1 MYSALRNAQT
11 EMNNVLLKF
20 GEDVNHSLSL
30 RSSQVPAASDP
41 QTVDQDARNAIDSL
55 NESMDAKF
63 SSLMSM
69 VERLNGTMSKIVI
82 LLENQAAPK
91 KGEVTV
97 SMEQNIPNL
106 QPISNPLDLGSF
118 TLKVSKLP
126 KVEEQKVEA
135 KVVEVEEE
143 VEEEEEVEVEEEVEE
158 EEVVEEVEEVEV
170 EEEVEEEEAV
180 EEWTYKGRSYFK
192 STDHKVYAVDSDG
205 DPGEL
210 LGIYDPVKNLVRKA

>member
-20 GEDVNHSLSL
+20 GEDINQSLSL
-30 RSSQVPAASDP
+30 RSGQVPAASEP

-69 VERLNGTMSKIVI
+69 VERLNGTMSKIVV

-118 TLKVSKLP
+118 TLKVP
-126 KVEEQKVEA
+126 KAEEQKVTVQKKVEVEEEDEEEVVVEEEVEEA
-135 KVVEVEEE
+135 VEVEEE
-143 VEEEEEVEVEEEVEE
+143 VEVEEDVEVE
-158 EEVVEEVEEVEV
+158 
-170 EEEVEEEEAV
+170 EEEEAV

>member
-20 GEDVNHSLSL
+20 GEDINHSLSL
-30 RSSQVPAASDP
+30 RSGQVPAASDP
-41 QTVDQDARNAIDSL
+41 QTMVDEDARNAIDSL

-63 SSLMSM
+63 SSLMSV

-118 TLKVSKLP
+118 NLKVSKIEEP
-126 KVEEQKVEA
+126 KVTVQKKVE
-135 KVVEVEEE
+135 VEEEEEE
-143 VEEEEEVEVEEEVEE
+143 VEEEVVEEEVVEEEVVEEEVEE
-158 EEVVEEVEEVEV
+158 EEV
-170 EEEVEEEEAV
+170 VEEEEAV

>member
-30 RSSQVPAASDP
+30 RSGQVPAASEP

-63 SSLMSM
+63 SSLMLM
-69 VERLNGTMSKIVI
+69 VERLNGTMSKIVV
-82 LLENQAAPK
+82 LLENQAQPK

-118 TLKVSKLP
+118 TLKVP
-126 KVEEQKVEA
+126 KAEEQKVTVQKKVEVEEEDEEEEVVEEEVEEA
-135 KVVEVEEE
+135 VEVEEE
-143 VEEEEEVEVEEEVEE
+143 VEVEEDVEVE
-158 EEVVEEVEEVEV
+158 
-170 EEEVEEEEAV
+170 EEEEAV

>member
-20 GEDVNHSLSL
+20 GEEVIAKSTPPETTA
-30 RSSQVPAASDP
+30 RSIDP
-41 QTVDQDARNAIDSL
+41 GILQQRDQDGLDSIQS
-55 NESMDAKF
+55 SMDAQF
-63 SSLMSM
+63 TALASM
-69 VERLNGTMSKIVI
+69 IERLNGTMSKIVV

-91 KGEVTV
+91 KGDVTV

-118 TLKVSKLP
+118 TLKVSKIEESKSTVQK
-126 KVEEQKVEA
+126 KVEVKE
-135 KVVEVEEE
+135 EVEEE
-143 VEEEEEVEVEEEVEE
+143 EAEEEEVEVEEEVAE
-158 EEVVEEVEEVEV
+158 EEVEVEEEVV

-180 EEWTYKGRSYFK
+180 EEWTYKGRTYFK

>member
-30 RSSQVPAASDP
+30 RSGQVPTASDP
-41 QTVDQDARNAIDSL
+41 QTAVDQDARNEIVSL

-69 VERLNGTMSKIVI
+69 VERLNGTMSKIVV

-126 KVEEQKVEA
+126 KAEEQKVEA
-135 KVVEVEEE
+135 KIMEVEEE
-143 VEEEEEVEVEEEVEE
+143 AEEEEVVEEEVEEVEE
-158 EEVVEEVEEVEV
+158 EEVVEI

-180 EEWTYKGRSYFK
+180 EEWNYKGRSYFK

>member
-30 RSSQVPAASDP
+30 RSGQVPAASEP

-69 VERLNGTMSKIVI
+69 VERLNGTMSKIVV

-118 TLKVSKLP
+118 TLKVP
-126 KVEEQKVEA
+126 KAEEQKVTVQKKVEVEEEDEEEEVVEEEVEEA
-135 KVVEVEEE
+135 VEVEEE
-143 VEEEEEVEVEEEVEE
+143 VEVEEDVEVE
-158 EEVVEEVEEVEV
+158 
-170 EEEVEEEEAV
+170 EEEEAV

>member
-20 GEDVNHSLSL
+20 GEDINQSLSL
-30 RSSQVPAASDP
+30 RSGQVPAASEP

-63 SSLMSM
+63 SSLMLM
-69 VERLNGTMSKIVI
+69 VERLNGTMSKIVV
-82 LLENQAAPK
+82 LLENQAQPK

-126 KVEEQKVEA
+126 KAEEQKVEA
-135 KVVEVEEE
+135 KVVEEE
-143 VEEEEEVEVEEEVEE
+143 V
-158 EEVVEEVEEVEV
+158 
-170 EEEVEEEEAV
+170 
-180 EEWTYKGRSYFK
+180 
-192 STDHKVYAVDSDG
+192 
-205 DPGEL
+205 
-210 LGIYDPVKNLVRKA
+210 

>member
-20 GEDVNHSLSL
+20 GEDINQSLSL
-30 RSSQVPAASDP
+30 RSAQVPVASEP
-41 QTVDQDARNAIDSL
+41 QTIDQDARNAIDSL

-69 VERLNGTMSKIVI
+69 VERLNGTMSKIVV

-135 KVVEVEEE
+135 KVEEE
-143 VEEEEEVEVEEEVEE
+143 VEEEEEEVEVEEEVEE